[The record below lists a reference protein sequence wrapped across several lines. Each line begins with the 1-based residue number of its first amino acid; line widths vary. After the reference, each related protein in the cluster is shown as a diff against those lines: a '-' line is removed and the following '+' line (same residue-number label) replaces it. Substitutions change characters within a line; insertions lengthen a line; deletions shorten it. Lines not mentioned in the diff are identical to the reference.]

1 VLPLLPLPLQDYAAV
16 KLLLVPLAI
25 LAFVLFLLILGA
37 IGFAVAFAVLYVLGR
52 IWRLISAGRPG
63 RRRARRSAET

>member
-1 VLPLLPLPLQDYAAV
+1 MCPISLKDYGGV

-37 IGFAVAFAVLYVLGR
+37 IGLAISFAVLYVFGGA
-52 IWRLISAGRPG
+52 WRLVTGDRGRG
-63 RRRARRSAET
+63 R

>member
-1 VLPLLPLPLQDYAAV
+1 MDPCPLQDYAGV

-37 IGFAVAFAVLYVLGR
+37 IGLAIAFGVIYVVGG
-52 IWRLISAGRPG
+52 IWRFVSGG
-63 RRRARRSAET
+63 RRRAG